1 MNYKIKKI
9 YCLLCDD
16 FKHLEEVDWK
26 EYIDHGKSHHN
37 VKIKDISKIKLEG
50 NFQSF
55 LFKSDDGSPYALV
68 GIG

>member
-37 VKIKDISKIKLEG
+37 VTIKDISKINIFLNNIKKLNDET
-50 NFQSF
+50 
-55 LFKSDDGSPYALV
+55 
-68 GIG
+68 

>member
-37 VKIKDISKIKLEG
+37 VIIKDISKI
-50 NFQSF
+50 
-55 LFKSDDGSPYALV
+55 
-68 GIG
+68 I